1 VLAGTPGGG
10 YAPGMHYALLL
21 GLLVCG
27 AADVYRWVDEQG
39 QVVYSDVPR
48 PGAEQLRIDVP
59 APATPAA
66 ASQQTSGVEQQA
78 PAQPFRYDTFEIL
91 SPAPEEVLWNIEG
104 QLNVLLR
111 IRPTLQ
117 RGHSATLYLD
127 DQPAATLSPGNT
139 SATLSEVY
147 RGAHS
152 LRAEIRDAAGDRLA
166 QTPPLS
172 FTVRQTSIANPVNP
186 VNPPP
191 VPSPR

>member
-1 VLAGTPGGG
+1 
-10 YAPGMHYALLL
+10 MHYALLV

-39 QVVYSDVPR
+39 QVVYSDVPQ

-59 APATPAA
+59 VSDTQPPPEAGELETSAGEPAAPA
-66 ASQQTSGVEQQA
+66 E
-78 PAQPFRYDTFEIL
+78 PFRYDQFEIL

-104 QLNVLLR
+104 QLNVAFR

-127 DQPAATLSPGNT
+127 DQPAATLASGTT
-139 SATLSEVY
+139 SAMLDEVY
-147 RGAHS
+147 RGTHS
-152 LRAEIRDAAGDRLA
+152 LRAEILDAAGNRLA
-166 QTPPLS
+166 QAPPVS
-172 FTVRQTSIANPVNP
+172 FTVRQTSIANPANP

>member
-1 VLAGTPGGG
+1 
-10 YAPGMHYALLL
+10 MHYALLL

-27 AADVYRWVDEQG
+27 GADVYRWVDEQG
-39 QVVYSDVPR
+39 QVVYSDMPA

-59 APATPAA
+59 APAAQPAPAA
-66 ASQQTSGVEQQA
+66 GGEEPAAGEPQPPA
-78 PAQPFRYDTFEIL
+78 PLFRYDTFEIL

-104 QLNVLLR
+104 QLNVSLR

-127 DQPAATLSPGNT
+127 DQPAATISSGNT

-147 RGAHS
+147 RGTHS
-152 LRAEIRDAAGDRLA
+152 LRADIRDAAGNRLA
-166 QTPPLS
+166 QAPTVS
-172 FTVRQTSIANPVNP
+172 FAVRQTSIANPVNP

-191 VPSPR
+191 LPSPR